1 MTFLSYV
8 SISIWEI
15 SGIKMITVLPRE
27 ADGPAG
33 VHQGVFVP
41 QQLQLAIHNA
51 HVGRDGVS
59 VSGG

>member
-15 SGIKMITVLPRE
+15 SRIKMITPLLRE

-41 QQLQLAIHNA
+41 QQLKLVVHNTCW
-51 HVGRDGVS
+51 
-59 VSGG
+59 